1 MYWIGDRKVEK
12 KEYIN
17 FLKTCLRD
25 DLKSIENMN
34 KQIQVIQLNIGSLKD
49 NVHQILKVLEDK

>member
-1 MYWIGDRKVEK
+1 MYWIGDRKVN
-12 KEYIN
+12 KEEYTN

-25 DLKSIENMN
+25 DLKSIDDMN

-49 NVHQILKVLEDK
+49 NVYRILKVLEDK